1 MKTQSL
7 AATLILSMLSALSH
21 AQVLNE
27 NLKITAKDGLSGD
40 VFGSAVAIN
49 KEFIAI
55 GAPSDDA
62 NGFDS
67 GSLYIYNH
75 IGNFLRNVTPADANL
90 FDAFAS
96 AIDIND
102 NGVAIIGATGGDGK
116 SPDSGAAYLY
126 NVAIDSFISKL
137 TPDDGAPFDNFGKAV
152 ALGPSFVAVG
162 SPGHDFN
169 GSSSGAVYLFNA
181 IVGGFI
187 SKLTPTDGAAFDGFG
202 TSVAV
207 DGNIAAIGAPG
218 DSDNGI
224 GSGSVYTFDMST
236 GLQLNKITPSDG
248 AGGDNFGCA
257 VSIKNGILAVG
268 ATGDDDNGSQSGSA
282 YLFNAFTGEFI
293 SKLVPPDG
301 QSFDQFAS
309 ELKLISS
316 EKIAIGSHG
325 NDQNGT
331 DSGAAYLFNTIT
343 NTFIVKFVPS
353 DGATQDQF
361 ARSIAV
367 YNDTV
372 VIGSIGDDDLGS
384 FSGSA
389 YLFDINANPCP
400 ADLNGDGALNFFD
413 VSAFLIAFS
422 AQDPT
427 ADFNND
433 GLFNFFD
440 VSAFLIAFANGCP

>member
-27 NLKITAKDGLSGD
+27 NLKITAKDGLSDD
-40 VFGSAVAIN
+40 VFGSSVAIN
-49 KEFIAI
+49 KNFILI

-67 GSLYIYNH
+67 GSLYIYNL
-75 IGNFLRNVTPADANL
+75 IGNFLRNVTPEDAIL

-102 NGVAIIGATGGDGK
+102 NGIAIIGATGGDGK

-126 NVAIDSFISKL
+126 NVAINSFISKL

-152 ALGPSFVAVG
+152 ALGPSFVAIG

-187 SKLTPTDGAAFDGFG
+187 SKLTPSDGAQFDSFG
-202 TSVAV
+202 ASVAV
-207 DGNIAAIGAPG
+207 DENIAAIGAPG